1 MRQLQQIYYI
11 RVLKKTILIFFTVL
25 FITVQALAQTS
36 TYHVQVINQNNMVS
50 PGEIIQLLKD
60 SKGFLWLLT
69 RTRVQRYDGK
79 EFLSFS
85 FDERCTGIAEDN
97 EGKIWM
103 AGRQNIY
110 CYKNNHLGFEKIATG
125 RTDSTEYLDF
135 CSGPGKK
142 IYLLTKNKIL
152 YWNEGAKQFKVLPL
166 PPFQGSMGGFPF
178 LKSAGNFLFFQKNDS
193 VLARYNT
200 VTLLQDEIKV
210 TKGNFLFPVNEDTVW
225 IRQSIGGSV
234 LVSFKAKTTR
244 TVSGKQFDDRFND
257 NRFFVTGCTKDF
269 SFVSFNDK
277 GYFSY
282 NTRQNRFAKIKLLYN
297 GLPLPG
303 SPPINTFYR
312 EDNGTVW
319 FANEEGLVY
328 FNPSVHTIGL
338 LRSNGI
344 AGENWNNNVRKITE
358 DKRGNIWFATANGF
372 SRIDKINGSV
382 KTWLPKFESDNYLN
396 YSSVQSVGYSNGKII
411 VTQSEKG
418 CWIFSPETGLFKRPL
433 YENDSAKKE
442 FEGGFNNNMTALRNG
457 NFLIF
462 SQKLWL
468 LNKNGFKILQVKCKG
483 FNARART
490 AYEDTQGR
498 LWLVGSNGI
507 YCCDSNFNILYAEVN
522 KELNGWANAIVEV
535 DKNTFWVASKT
546 LFEIKPAG
554 GSRLTI
560 IPALPELRDVHI
572 SSLYKDSLNHIW
584 MFADNGIYRYA
595 PETKLLEKFEQTD
608 NARQYYISVSNNYRA
623 GNGILYAGSSNGIN
637 YFIPEKIS
645 SQQAALKVLVT
656 NVTVNED
663 DSSWQ
668 LSGKLPLLSYTQNS
682 FSFDYIAPHIYSPG
696 KVIYKCML
704 QGADRNWVT
713 TGSTSMHYT
722 SLKPGKYSFIVRASL
737 NDKDFFESQPV
748 LFTIAPPFWQT
759 WWFIMLAAMLI
770 TGSVLYYINRRERS
784 VKEKEAQKTE
794 IQKLKADSYQHQLE
808 MEQVVNYFASSINE
822 QQTADEML
830 WDVAK
835 NCISR
840 LGFEDCVIYLKD
852 ENRDVLIQKAAWGPK
867 TTDENK
873 IINPIEIPIGKGVV
887 GTVAQTGK
895 AEIIGNT
902 MDDERY
908 IMDDTYRFS
917 EISVPII
924 ADGKIIGVI
933 DSEHPQKNFY
943 TQRHLQILSTVASLC
958 VEKIDKIKAEQETR
972 KKEFEVLKL
981 NKNLATSQ
989 LTALRAQMNPHF
1001 IFNALNSVQQYILQ
1015 GNVDE
1020 ANKYL
1025 SKFSRLQRE
1034 ILNNSDQQFITLEK
1048 EKEMLELYLQLE
1060 QLRFNDSFSYEIVFD
1075 SNIDLDEAVVPPM
1088 IIQPFVENAI
1098 WHGLMPKQGSKKVS
1112 IEFKPLTDTV
1122 LSCTITDNGIGREA
1136 AAAIKQIKGDT
1147 KHKSK
1152 GLSLAY
1158 ERLRILESQ
1167 FNQPFNISIDDIK
1180 NDDGT
1185 AGGTKISLTLFTG
1198 G

>member
-25 FITVQALAQTS
+25 FTTVQALTQTN

-69 RTRVQRYDGK
+69 RTKVQRYDGK
-79 EFLSFS
+79 KFLSFS

-97 EGKIWM
+97 EGKIWL

-110 CYKNNHLGFEKIATG
+110 GYKNNYLGFEKIATG
-125 RTDSTEYLDF
+125 RTDSAENLDF
-135 CSGPGKK
+135 CSGPGKN
-142 IYLLTKNKIL
+142 IYLLTKNKIFCR
-152 YWNEGAKQFKVLPL
+152 NAGAKQFKELPL
-166 PPFQGSMGGFPF
+166 PPFEGSSGGFPF
-178 LKSAGNFLFFQKNDS
+178 LKSAGNSLFYQKNDT

-200 VTLLQDEIKV
+200 VSGTQDEVKV
-210 TKGNFLFPVNEDTVW
+210 QKGNFLFPINEDSVW
-225 IRQSIGGSV
+225 IRQSISGSV
-234 LVSFKAKTTR
+234 LVSFTTKKATPILN
-244 TVSGKQFDDRFND
+244 SQLNGQFND
-257 NRFFVTGCTKDF
+257 NRFFVTGSSTDL
-269 SFVSFNDK
+269 SFISLNDK
-277 GYFSY
+277 GYY
-282 NTRQNRFAKIKLLYN
+282 QYDPEARQFLKIKLLYN
-297 GLPLPG
+297 GLPLSG
-303 SPPINTFYR
+303 SPPINSFYQ
-312 EDNGTVW
+312 EENGTIW
-319 FANEEGLVY
+319 FANEEGLVH
-328 FNPSVHTIGL
+328 FNPAAQTIGL
-338 LRSNGI
+338 LRSYAA
-344 AGENWNNNVRKITE
+344 AGETWNNNVRSITE
-358 DKRGNIWFATANGF
+358 DKQGNLWFATANGF
-372 SRIDKINGSV
+372 CRMDYVSGMV

-396 YSSVQSVGYSNGKII
+396 FSSVRGIGYCNKKII
-411 VTQSEKG
+411 LVQSEKG

-442 FEGGFNNNMTALRNG
+442 FEGGFNNNMTALKNG

-468 LNKNGFKILQVKCKG
+468 LNKTGFKIQQVKCNG

-522 KELNGWANAIVEV
+522 KELNSWVNAIVEV

-560 IPALPELRDVHI
+560 IPVLPELRDVHI

-595 PETKLLEKFEQTD
+595 PEKRLLEKFEQTD

-623 GNGILYAGSSNGIN
+623 GNGVLYAGSTNGIN
-637 YFIPEKIS
+637 YFMPEKIS
-645 SQQAALKVLVT
+645 LQQAALKALVT
-656 NVTVNED
+656 NVTVNDD

-668 LSGKLPLLSYTQNS
+668 LSGNLPVLSYTQNS

-704 QGADRNWVT
+704 RGADRNWVT
-713 TGSTSMHYT
+713 TGSTSIHYT

-737 NDKDFFESQPV
+737 NGKDFFESQPV
-748 LFTIAPPFWQT
+748 SFTIAPPFWQT
-759 WWFIMLAAMLI
+759 WWFIILAAVMI
-770 TGSVLYYINRRERS
+770 TGSVLYYIKRRERS

-794 IQKLKADSYQHQLE
+794 IQKLKAESYQHQLE
-808 MEQVVNYFASSINE
+808 MEQVVNYFATSINE
-822 QQTADEML
+822 QQTVDEML

-835 NCISR
+835 NCIAR

-873 IINPIEIPIGKGVV
+873 IVNPIEIPIGKGVV
-887 GTVAQTGK
+887 GTVALSGK

-924 ADGKIIGVI
+924 DNHKIIGVI

-943 TQRHLQILSTVASLC
+943 THRHLQILSTVASLC

-1034 ILNNSDQQFITLEK
+1034 ILHNSDQQFISLEK

-1060 QLRFNDSFSYEIVFD
+1060 QLRFNGSFSYEIVFD
-1075 SNIDLDEAVVPPM
+1075 NSLDLDEITVPPM
-1088 IIQPFVENAI
+1088 IVQPFVENAI
-1098 WHGLMPKQGSKKVS
+1098 WHGLMPKQGHKKVS
-1112 IEFKPLTDTV
+1112 IAFAQLSDSV
-1122 LSCTITDNGIGREA
+1122 LACTITDNGIGREA
-1136 AAAIKQIKGDT
+1136 AAAIKQIKGDP
-1147 KHKSK
+1147 KHQSK

-1167 FNQPFNISIDDIK
+1167 FNQPFNISIHDLK

-1185 AGGTKISLTLFTG
+1185 AAGTRISLTLFTG
-1198 G
+1198 V